1 MNQTIPWNGDRKLP
15 FHAYSKL
22 NALEGSGWSVIS
34 TCETNFSPS
43 SFPLFLLFLLF
54 IASLLPCFTCHSFLI
69 PFSLLFFFLLSSN
82 IPVSNT
88 VAEHYLYMYIQ
99 LEHTYVWKSHIF
111 DVKTR
116 MFTELQ
122 VNLAYLYLDVEYCCH
137 FLSLNTSVFL
147 TFLKCLKISSFL
159 YQICSH
165 SCKPLGVKP
174 INAIYQLNN

>member
-1 MNQTIPWNGDRKLP
+1 MAGQLSQPAKLIFP
-15 FHAYSKL
+15 HLLSL
-22 NALEGSGWSVIS
+22 
-34 TCETNFSPS
+34 S
-43 SFPLFLLFLLF
+43 SFFFSFLLLLYFLVSLVILSDILFL
-54 IASLLPCFTCHSFLI
+54 S
-69 PFSLLFFFLLSSN
+69 FFFFWLSSN
-82 IPVSNT
+82 IPVSYT
-88 VAEHYLYMYIQ
+88 VTGHYLYMYIQ
-99 LEHTYVWKSHIF
+99 LEHTHVWKSHIF

-122 VNLAYLYLDVEYCCH
+122 VNLAYLYLDAEYCCH

-174 INAIYQLNN
+174 INAIYELNN